1 MYRVAIVGRPNVGK
15 STLFN
20 RLTRS
25 RRAIVGNES
34 GITRDRLIEIAEWDG
49 REFEVI
55 DTGGIVPNEKEL
67 IPEKI
72 LEQASLALE
81 DASLIVLM
89 VDARA
94 GVTPLDEALNSIIRS
109 TGKPYL
115 LAANKV
121 DLPQIED
128 QALQFHCLGV
138 KRIIPVSAEHGRGV
152 VELAEEIVRRVPESA
167 LEEQGEEIR
176 VAIIGRP
183 NVGKSSLLNRMVGK
197 QRVIVTDIP
206 GTTRDSIDTSLT
218 VQGQRYRLID
228 TAGIRRKG
236 KTGQMAEKLSVVMA
250 RKSIV
255 RCDVAL
261 LVIDAVEGATKLDAT
276 IGGYAH
282 DAGKS
287 LLVVVNKWDLVEK
300 DTHTAHKTEAE
311 IRLKMRFLDYAPL
324 IFVSALTGQR
334 VVKILDPIQQAY
346 QARFDRIPTAE
357 LNQFVERA
365 ISPRL
370 EAAPG
375 KKSPFLYATQAAVSP
390 PTFVV
395 FIRSARPLHF
405 SVVRY
410 LSNQLRQQYGFFATP
425 IRVLQRMRKGKKGA
439 SRKK

>member
-25 RRAIVGNES
+25 RRAIVGNEP
-34 GITRDRLIEIAEWDG
+34 GITRDRLIEVAEWDG
-49 REFEVI
+49 QEFEVI
-55 DTGGIVPNEKEL
+55 DTGGIVPDKKDL
-67 IPEKI
+67 IPKKI

-81 DASLIVLM
+81 DASLIVLI

-94 GVTPLDEALNSIIRS
+94 GVTPLDEALNSMVRS

-128 QALQFHCLGV
+128 QALQFHSLGV
-138 KRIIPVSAEHGRGV
+138 KRIIPLSAEHGRGV
-152 VELAEEIVRRVPESA
+152 AELAEEIVLRAPESA

-197 QRVIVTDIP
+197 ERVIVTDIP

-261 LVIDAVEGATKLDAT
+261 LVIDALEGATNLDAT

-282 DAGKS
+282 DAG
-287 LLVVVNKWDLVEK
+287 
-300 DTHTAHKTEAE
+300 
-311 IRLKMRFLDYAPL
+311 
-324 IFVSALTGQR
+324 
-334 VVKILDPIQQAY
+334 
-346 QARFDRIPTAE
+346 
-357 LNQFVERA
+357 
-365 ISPRL
+365 
-370 EAAPG
+370 
-375 KKSPFLYATQAAVSP
+375 
-390 PTFVV
+390 
-395 FIRSARPLHF
+395 
-405 SVVRY
+405 
-410 LSNQLRQQYGFFATP
+410 
-425 IRVLQRMRKGKKGA
+425 
-439 SRKK
+439 